1 MMSVLVVL
9 FTAVRDLFRR
19 RFDLEAE
26 LLALRHQVVVLQRR
40 LGPRRVQLQP
50 ADRLCWVLLSRLWPR
65 WREALRVVQPET
77 VIAWHRRGFR
87 WYWRWQSP
95 ARPVGRPR
103 TPRALIDLIRSMHR
117 ANPTWGAP
125 RIHGE
130 LLKLGI
136 DVAESTVSTYLPGT
150 PKQAPS
156 QGWRTFLH
164 NHLSEMIAVDF
175 AIVPTIKGTLLFV
188 FIVLSLARRRV
199 LHVNVTAHPTAA
211 WSAQQVVEALPWSTT
226 DRYLIRDRDGVYGQL
241 FRNRVDGLGLEEVVS
256 AARSPWQ
263 NGYAE
268 RFIGSLRRECLDHVI
283 ALDERQLLRIVRSYV
298 AYYNTSR
305 THLSLGKDPPEPRAV
320 QAADAGAIVAI
331 REVGG
336 LHHRYERRLAA

>member
-1 MMSVLVVL
+1 
-9 FTAVRDLFRR
+9 
-19 RFDLEAE
+19 
-26 LLALRHQVVVLQRR
+26 
-40 LGPRRVQLQP
+40 
-50 ADRLCWVLLSRLWPR
+50 
-65 WREALRVVQPET
+65 
-77 VIAWHRRGFR
+77 
-87 WYWRWQSP
+87 
-95 ARPVGRPR
+95 
-103 TPRALIDLIRSMHR
+103 
-117 ANPTWGAP
+117 
-125 RIHGE
+125 
-130 LLKLGI
+130 
-136 DVAESTVSTYLPGT
+136 
-150 PKQAPS
+150 
-156 QGWRTFLH
+156 
-164 NHLSEMIAVDF
+164 MIAVDF

-226 DRYLIRDRDGVYGQL
+226 DRYLIRDRDGIYGQL
-241 FRNRVDGLGLEEVVS
+241 FRNRVDGLGLEEVVI

-298 AYYNTSR
+298 AYYNKSR

-320 QAADAGAIVAI
+320 QAADAGEIVAI

-336 LHHRYERRLAA
+336 LHHRYERRMAA